1 VYGRDPSGR
10 ALTDLEDGSVG
21 KLILILVLLFGAGM
35 YFPQTR
41 PVLLDLLNPL
51 LRPVFIWQT
60 NSALDKIVRELSNM
74 DREGRRLPLPGQEFQ
89 RWMERSFQGGSFQDS
104 WGSSYTLEVWLDS
117 LAVVSS
123 GPDMELGTPD
133 DIIRTTE
140 IQRRTLR

>member
-1 VYGRDPSGR
+1 
-10 ALTDLEDGSVG
+10 VG

-60 NSALDKIVRELSNM
+60 KSELDKIVRELSTM
-74 DREGRRLPLPGQEFQ
+74 DREGRRLPQPGEEFH
-89 RWMERSFQGGSFQDS
+89 RWMERNFQGGSFQDS
-104 WGSSYTLEVWLDS
+104 WGASYTLKVWLDS

-133 DIIRTTE
+133 DIVRTTE